1 LSKSAL
7 GTWVN
12 RSISARTPAVNL
24 SGRSKTG
31 VDHDR
36 PRIGLNSAEF

>member
-1 LSKSAL
+1 L
-7 GTWVN
+7 
-12 RSISARTPAVNL
+12 AVNL

-36 PRIGLNSAEF
+36 PTIGLNSAEFWPAVPPDGVRSALEL